1 MVDVDR
7 RMTGLNP
14 AHIAGLRRL
23 SARAAASAPSTPL
36 PPRNSLFSFTSLADK
51 VIAHLKNSGIPVQ
64 PGLTESEFAVAEAE
78 FGFVFPPDLKAVL
91 SAGLPLGAGFPDWR
105 SSGSGRLQLRASIN
119 LPIASI
125 SFHIARNT
133 LWSKSWGPR
142 PSDPE
147 KALKVARNAL
157 KRAPLLIPVFN
168 HCYIPCNPCLAGN
181 PIFYVDENRIF
192 CCGFDLSDFFDREST
207 LFRHSPDP
215 SVLSKQRSISGKSAG
230 SSTNFSRRSLDSV
243 SGGRTP
249 RWVEFWS
256 DAAVDRRRR
265 NSNSSSSSSSSP
277 DRYIDM
283 PRSEMSKWVDD
294 YVSQIGSVLR
304 EGGWAESDVTDI
316 VQVTASGF
324 FEGEMVMLDNQAVM
338 DALLLKADRFSD
350 MLRKAGWSSE
360 EVSEALGFDFRRENE
375 KKPVKKLSP
384 ELAEKIGK
392 LAESVNRSSSS
403 SASSS

>member
-14 AHIAGLRRL
+14 AHVAGLRRL

-36 PPRNSLFSFTSLADK
+36 PPRNSLFSFSPLADK
-51 VIAHLKNSGIPVQ
+51 VISHLTNSRIPVQ

-78 FGFVFPPDLKAVL
+78 FEFAFPPDLKAVL
-91 SAGLPLGAGFPDWR
+91 SAGLPVGAGFPDWR
-105 SSGSGRLQLRASIN
+105 STGSARLHLRASID

-125 SFHIARNT
+125 SFHIARNA

-147 KALKVARNAL
+147 RALKIARNAL
-157 KRAPLLIPVFN
+157 KRAPLLIPIFN

-207 LFRHSPDP
+207 LFRQKSDP
-215 SVLSKQRSISGKSAG
+215 GVITKQRSVTEKSAA
-230 SSTNFSRRSLDSV
+230 SSTNFPRRSLDAV
-243 SGGRTP
+243 TGGGRTP

-283 PRSEMSKWVDD
+283 PRSERPKWVDE
-294 YVSQIGSVLR
+294 YVNQIGSVLR
-304 EGGWAESDVTDI
+304 GSGWAESDVSEI
-316 VQVTASGF
+316 VQVSASGF
-324 FEGEMVMLDNQAVM
+324 FDGEIVMLDNQAVL

-350 MLRKAGWSSE
+350 TLRKAGWSSE
-360 EVSEALGFDFRRENE
+360 EVSEALGFDFRPE
-375 KKPVKKLSP
+375 KERKPVKKLSP
-384 ELAEKIGK
+384 ELAERIGK

-403 SASSS
+403 

>member
-14 AHIAGLRRL
+14 AHVAGLRRL

-51 VIAHLKNSGIPVQ
+51 VISHLKNSGIPVQ
-64 PGLTESEFAVAEAE
+64 PGLSESEFALAEAE
-78 FGFVFPPDLKAVL
+78 FGFAFPPDLKAVL

-105 SSGSGRLQLRASIN
+105 SSGSARLQLRACID

-125 SFHIARNT
+125 SFHIARNA

-147 KALKVARNAL
+147 KALKIARNAL
-157 KRAPLLIPVFN
+157 KRAPLLIPIFN

-181 PIFYVDENRIF
+181 PVFYVDENKIF
-192 CCGFDLSDFFDREST
+192 CCGFDLSDFFDRESS
-207 LFRHSPDP
+207 LFHQSSDP
-215 SVLSKQRSISGKSAG
+215 RILSKQRSTSEHSAG
-230 SSTNFSRRSLDSV
+230 SSTNFSRRSLDMI

-256 DAAVDRRRR
+256 DAAVERRRR

-277 DRYIDM
+277 DRYLDM
-283 PRSEMSKWVDD
+283 RRSEMPKWVDD
-294 YVSQIGSVLR
+294 YVSQIGFVLR
-304 EGGWAESDVTDI
+304 ESGWAESDVSEI
-316 VQVTASGF
+316 VDVSASGF
-324 FEGEMVMLDNQAVM
+324 FEGEMVMLDNQSVL

-350 MLRKAGWSSE
+350 TLRKAGWSSE
-360 EVSEALGFDFRRENE
+360 EVSDALGFDFRREKE
-375 KKPVKKLSP
+375 KKPAKKLTP
-384 ELAEKIGK
+384 ELVERIGK
-392 LAESVNRSSSS
+392 LAESVNRSSSKM
-403 SASSS
+403 